1 MPTTTCA
8 CSTGEAQRDELMVDF
23 LAEGVQARH
32 KCYCMIAPTEHA
44 RIASAVGSQARARDV
59 GDNLEFVGPSGSH
72 MPIVKVHPKVWVDG
86 LVVTNRY
93 YLDSEYLLAD
103 EVEDLVRDGVS
114 AGESPRPPPRGGR
127 PFCARGA
134 GCSSACIDSGAWPRS
149 PSWPTRWPG
158 APHRADLPRR
168 ARHDR
173 PRGPPAAARRRRPAR
188 AGGAGHPPG
197 PRARPGRPWNAATT
211 P

>member
-1 MPTTTCA
+1 MSWATPLVAPDFVADLTRYESRFNLWAHRHPQVTA
-8 CSTGEAQRDELMVDF
+8 CLYDLDQFGGEVI
-23 LAEGVQARH
+23 V
-32 KCYCMIAPTEHA
+32 
-44 RIASAVGSQARARDV
+44 
-59 GDNLEFVGPSGSH
+59 
-72 MPIVKVHPKVWVDG
+72 PIVKVHPKVWVDG

-127 PFCARGA
+127 PFWARGA

-158 APHRADLPRR
+158 APHELTCHVARGTTDLG
-168 ARHDR
+168 AR
-173 PRGPPAAARRRRPAR
+173 PRPPGGADPPR

-197 PRARPGRPWNAATT
+197 PRARPG
-211 P
+211 

>member
-1 MPTTTCA
+1 
-8 CSTGEAQRDELMVDF
+8 
-23 LAEGVQARH
+23 
-32 KCYCMIAPTEHA
+32 MI
-44 RIASAVGSQARARDV
+44 V
-59 GDNLEFVGPSGSH
+59 
-72 MPIVKVHPKVWVDG
+72 PIVKVHPKVWVDG

-127 PFCARGA
+127 PFWARGA

-158 APHRADLPRR
+158 APHELTCHVARGTTDLG
-168 ARHDR
+168 AR
-173 PRGPPAAARRRRPAR
+173 PRPPGGADPPR

-197 PRARPGRPWNAATT
+197 PRARPGWPWNAATT